1 MNYISKFKKNQYEGK
16 KYVEKAKASSEND
29 EAFVYADDIPVS
41 CQSAGSSP
49 LPMYLRLH
57 AA

>member
-29 EAFVYADDIPVS
+29 EAFVYADDIPVT
-41 CQSAGSSP
+41 CLSAG
-49 LPMYLRLH
+49 
-57 AA
+57 

>member
-29 EAFVYADDIPVS
+29 EAFAYFINNFVDF
-41 CQSAGSSP
+41 
-49 LPMYLRLH
+49 LRF
-57 AA
+57 